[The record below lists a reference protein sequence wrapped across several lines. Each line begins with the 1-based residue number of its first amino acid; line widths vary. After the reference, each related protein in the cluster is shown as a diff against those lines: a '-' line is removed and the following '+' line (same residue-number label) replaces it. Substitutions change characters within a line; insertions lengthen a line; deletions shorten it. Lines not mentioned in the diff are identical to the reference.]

1 MKTKLFMTLVLVL
14 MGMCSLQAQPGQGR
28 RGPEF
33 PSEQM
38 IKELKL
44 TDEQVA
50 NIKKENAELR
60 AQMRASR
67 ENKEYSR
74 EDMKAMMDKMRAAR
88 DEMMKKNLTADQ
100 YKAYVEFEKNNAKN
114 RPEGTRPEGRGPQGG
129 APTE

>member
-1 MKTKLFMTLVLVL
+1 MKTKFFMTLVLVL

-33 PSEQM
+33 PSERL

-44 TDEQVA
+44 TDAQVA
-50 NIKKENAELR
+50 NIKKDNEELR

-67 ENKEYSR
+67 ENKEFSR

-88 DEMMKKNLTADQ
+88 DEIMKKNLTDEQ

-114 RPEGTRPEGRGPQGG
+114 RGPRPENRGPQGN

>member
-1 MKTKLFMTLVLVL
+1 MKTKFFMTLVLVL

-114 RPEGTRPEGRGPQGG
+114 RPEGPRPEGRGPQGG

>member
-1 MKTKLFMTLVLVL
+1 

-28 RGPEF
+28 RSPEF

-44 TDEQVA
+44 TDDQVA
-50 NIKKENAELR
+50 NIKKENEELR

-67 ENKEYSR
+67 ENKEFSR
-74 EDMKAMMDKMRAAR
+74 EDMKAMMDKVKAAR
-88 DEMMKKNLTADQ
+88 DEMMKKNLSADQ

-114 RPEGTRPEGRGPQGG
+114 RGPRPEGRGPQGG

>member
-1 MKTKLFMTLVLVL
+1 MKTKFFMTLVLAL

-60 AQMRASR
+60 DQMRASR
-67 ENKEYSR
+67 ENKEFSR
-74 EDMKAMMDKMRAAR
+74 EDMKAMMDKIRAAR

-100 YKAYVEFEKNNAKN
+100 YKAYVEFEKNNARN
-114 RPEGTRPEGRGPQGG
+114 RPQGPRPEGRGPQGN

>member
-1 MKTKLFMTLVLVL
+1 MKTKFFMTLVLVL

-28 RGPEF
+28 RGTEF
-33 PSEQM
+33 PSERL

-44 TDEQVA
+44 TDAQVA
-50 NIKKENAELR
+50 NIKKDNEELR

-67 ENKEYSR
+67 ENKEFSR

-88 DEMMKKNLTADQ
+88 DEIMKKNLTDEQ

-114 RPEGTRPEGRGPQGG
+114 RGPRPEGRGPQGN

>member
-1 MKTKLFMTLVLVL
+1 MKTKFFMTLVLVL

-33 PSEQM
+33 PSERL

-44 TDEQVA
+44 TDAQVA
-50 NIKKENAELR
+50 NIKKDNEELR

-67 ENKEYSR
+67 ENKEFSR

-88 DEMMKKNLTADQ
+88 DEIMKKNLTDEQ

-114 RPEGTRPEGRGPQGG
+114 RGPRPEGRRPQGN